1 MGWIRS
7 CRAWALARAILLGL
21 LSLLPSLSIAQTYQF
36 YTHNV
41 ADQVEVQGQTL
52 QGKPHGGKRA
62 FHVEVIR
69 TLLADLGYADA
80 ISVVPFARGMR
91 LVQDGPRRALFNVV
105 RTPARETQFKW
116 VGPLL
121 IDSDWFFESS
131 STERPLRKLEEAK
144 SLPVCVANG
153 TAYEE
158 LLSRQGFTRFERG
171 VSYEACLRM
180 LKAKRAALM
189 ASSEENFRGL
199 LQATGLEASDFRRTP
214 VEAGLSPGY
223 IAFSLDTP
231 DAELQRWQCALERL
245 RASPQWQQLY
255 LRFHE

>member
-1 MGWIRS
+1 MGVSWSRKL
-7 CRAWALARAILLGL
+7 WACALGV
-21 LSLLPSLSIAQTYQF
+21 LSLLPGACFAQAYQF
-36 YTHNV
+36 YTHSV
-41 ADQVEVQGQTL
+41 GDQVQALGQTL

-62 FHVEVIR
+62 FHVEVVR
-69 TLLADLGYADA
+69 VLMADLGHPDA
-80 ISVVPFARGMR
+80 IAVVPFARGLK
-91 LVQDGPRRALFNVV
+91 LVQEGPRRALFNVI
-105 RTPARETQFKW
+105 RTPGRESQFKW

-121 IDSDWFFESS
+121 VDSDWFYESS
-131 STERPLRKLEEAK
+131 KSESPLRSQEQARG
-144 SLPVCVANG
+144 LPVCVANG

-180 LKAKRAALM
+180 LKAGRAALM

-199 LQATGLEASDFRRTP
+199 LQATGLEQGEFRRTP
-214 VEAGLSPGY
+214 VEAGSSPGY

-231 DAELQRWQCALERL
+231 EAELQRWQRALERL